1 MTEHDEMVYVARA
14 RDFGA
19 RALAMAAGRTH
30 DEFVAEELKYVPV
43 LYNLQRMSEMAAR
56 TSESFR
62 AEHAAV
68 PWSEI
73 VAISEQV
80 APGLFADDPEAT
92 WRIAT
97 GPLDDYVAA
106 LVAIVPPNLGQEQA
120 DAEAETP
127 AAGEATPRQGLRL
140 SVPHDRLAELCRR
153 YRVKRLRFFGS
164 VLRDDFGPESDVDV
178 LVDFEAGVDIG
189 MEFFDLQ
196 EELGELLGG
205 REVDL
210 VKSGLLDEYV
220 RDRVLRSAEDVY
232 AA

>member
-1 MTEHDEMVYVARA
+1 MTYHDEMVYAARA

-30 DEFVAEELKYVPV
+30 DEFVAEELRYVPV

-62 AEHAAV
+62 AEYNGV

-73 VAISEQV
+73 AAVGEQV
-80 APGLFADDPEAT
+80 APELFADDPEAT

-97 GPLDDYVAA
+97 GLLDDYVAA
-106 LVAIVPPNLGQEQA
+106 LVAIVPSDLGQEA
-120 DAEAETP
+120 PDAETDTRSAGD
-127 AAGEATPRQGLRL
+127 AAPRRVPRL
-140 SVPHDRLAELCRR
+140 SVPHDRLVELCRR
-153 YRVKRLRFFGS
+153 YRVERLRFFGS

-210 VKSGLLDEYV
+210 VTAGLLDKYV

>member
-1 MTEHDEMVYVARA
+1 MTYHDEMVYAARA

-30 DEFVAEELKYVPV
+30 DEFVAEELRYVPV

-62 AEHAAV
+62 AEYNGV

-73 VAISEQV
+73 AAVGEQV
-80 APGLFADDPEAT
+80 APELFADDPEAT

>member
-1 MTEHDEMVYVARA
+1 VTYHDEMVYVARA

-19 RALAMAAGRTH
+19 RALAMAFGRTH
-30 DEFVAEELKYVPV
+30 DEFVAEDLRYVPV
-43 LYNLQRMSEMAAR
+43 LHSLQRMSDAAAR

-62 AEHAAV
+62 AEHGAV

-80 APGLFADDPEAT
+80 APGFFADDPEAT

-106 LVAIVPPNLGQEQA
+106 LVAIVPPDLGQEQA
-120 DAEAETP
+120 DAEAEMP
-127 AAGEATPRQGLRL
+127 AAGEATPRRGLRL

-153 YRVKRLRFFGS
+153 YRVRRLRFFGS

-178 LVDFEAGVDIG
+178 LVDFEVGVDIG

-196 EELGELLGG
+196 EELSELLGG

-210 VKSGLLDEYV
+210 VKSDLLDKYV
-220 RDRVLRSAEDVY
+220 RNRVLRGAEDVY

>member
-1 MTEHDEMVYVARA
+1 MTYHDEMVYAARA

-19 RALAMAAGRTH
+19 RALAMAGGRTH
-30 DEFVAEELKYVPV
+30 DEFVAEELRYVPV
-43 LYNLQRMSEMAAR
+43 LHNLQCMSEMAAR

-62 AEHAAV
+62 GEHNGV

-73 VAISEQV
+73 AAVGEQV
-80 APGLFADDPEAT
+80 APELFADDPEAT
-92 WRIAT
+92 WRIAI

-106 LVAIVPPNLGQEQA
+106 LVAIVPSDLGQEA
-120 DAEAETP
+120 SDAETDARS
-127 AAGEATPRQGLRL
+127 AGEAALRRVPRL

-153 YRVKRLRFFGS
+153 YRVERLRFFGS

-210 VKSGLLDEYV
+210 VKADLLDKYV
-220 RDRVLRSAEDVY
+220 RDRVLRIAEDVY